1 MSRIIFVIASLI
13 LTVVLAGIIFTHPST
28 DIESTIIKFTQSQD
42 NCTELCLMG
51 IYPGITTIGE
61 VMPILREHTWV
72 IDPVVF
78 APGTGY
84 GQITWTWSGYQPA
97 FIDPRVEGRITF
109 FWENRDPNA
118 PQLTDVVV
126 QTVSIQSTIRM
137 FHLQRWYGIPQ
148 SGTGTRQTDNTLFYS
163 IRYHQQEGSIIVSSI
178 IPCPANLTSYWN
190 AFGRVSVSIERST
203 NNYVLPIDMVNM
215 C

>member
-1 MSRIIFVIASLI
+1 MFRIIFFVASFFLA
-13 LTVVLAGIIFTHPST
+13 LVPAGIIFTHSSN
-28 DIESTIIKFTQSQD
+28 DIELTIIEFAQSED
-42 NCTELCLMG
+42 NCLELCLMG
-51 IYPGITTIGE
+51 IYPGSTTIGE
-61 VMPILREHTWV
+61 VMPILREHAWV
-72 IDPVVF
+72 TDPVVS

-84 GQITWTWSGYQPA
+84 GQIIWSWSGHQPA
-97 FIDPRVEGRITF
+97 FVDPLVEGRITF

-137 FHLQRWYGIPQ
+137 FHLQQWFGVPQ

-163 IRYHQQEGSIIVSSI
+163 IRYHQQEGSIIVSTI